1 MILLEKLTRLRWVV
15 TASHTAN
22 PTPQDQRRMERKWIA
37 LAATVKDGHYD
48 GWGTE
53 WGYQDHPRLDR
64 APIGMRVSVLAP
76 SCRPPISGGAL

>member
-22 PTPQDQRRMERKWIA
+22 PTPLYQRRMERKWIA
-37 LAATVKDGHYD
+37 LAATVKDAHDG
-48 GWGTE
+48 GWGRV
-53 WGYQDHPRLDR
+53 GIPRPSRVDR

-76 SCRPPISGGAL
+76 SCGPPISRGAL